1 MINYKKTDYF
11 EETDKRFEHETSWLE
26 DSDDKQGRFEI
37 LMLMLI
43 AELKEINDSILSI
56 EETIRIYK

>member
-1 MINYKKTDYF
+1 MIKKPDHLEDVYKQ
-11 EETDKRFEHETSWLE
+11 FEHETSWLE
-26 DSDDKQGRFEI
+26 DSDNKQDRFEI

-43 AELKEINDSILSI
+43 TELREINNGILSI